1 MRILAIEIG
10 DGELRAARA
19 LRTFGSARLAGV
31 ERIPFADASE
41 LRAALERLAAWHPQ
55 VVVAL
60 APAALVTHRI
70 LTLPFGSRRRV
81 AATLPL
87 ELLGQLPAAPE
98 DPVIA
103 FEPLAHTEAG
113 TVVLAAAARRAEL
126 EASIEPLVAAGLPPA
141 RVELAPIAVWSLM
154 PDAAGDAAIVVADGE
169 RSALSV
175 RRGGRIVGLR
185 ALGTPATEPVA
196 LAAEVRWVLAALG
209 GAPPTIV
216 ATGADRARIA
226 AALDARPLADV
237 DDACAAVAG
246 AATGGRHGVAF
257 DLGLRPS
264 GASLRRVAALAVVAV
279 ALACLDLGLARYD
292 LARRDAALVAAI
304 ERTAAE
310 AMPGTRLV
318 APRAQLEA
326 AVGGAVR
333 QRTRLGG
340 GTTVLEILREVSTR
354 VPPSVSLDLDQLT
367 IEGERLD
374 LRGHAASFDTVD
386 VLRRALASAP
396 FLSDVTADE
405 TRATVDGRGVEFRL
419 HAARRPSGA
428 SS

>member
-81 AATLPL
+81 GATLPL

-103 FEPLAHTEAG
+103 FEPLARTEAG

-209 GAPPTIV
+209 GGRRRCGAAADAPR
-216 ATGADRARIA
+216 GWDDRARDPARGLDPRA
-226 AALDARPLADV
+226 AEREPGPRPAHDRGRTARPPRARRELRH
-237 DDACAAVAG
+237 
-246 AATGGRHGVAF
+246 GGRAPP
-257 DLGLRPS
+257 RPRERTVPERRDRRRDPRD
-264 GASLRRVAALAVVAV
+264 GRRPRRRVPAACSAPRERSELVSDRVLAW
-279 ALACLDLGLARYD
+279 LGGRSARER
-292 LARRDAALVAAI
+292 LFLVAAAA
-304 ERTAAE
+304 TA
-310 AMPGTRLV
+310 V
-318 APRAQLEA
+318 
-326 AVGGAVR
+326 
-333 QRTRLGG
+333 
-340 GTTVLEILREVSTR
+340 
-354 VPPSVSLDLDQLT
+354 
-367 IEGERLD
+367 
-374 LRGHAASFDTVD
+374 
-386 VLRRALASAP
+386 
-396 FLSDVTADE
+396 VT
-405 TRATVDGRGVEFRL
+405 
-419 HAARRPSGA
+419 
-428 SS
+428 

>member
-113 TVVLAAAARRAEL
+113 TVVLAAAARRADL

-169 RSALSV
+169 RNALSRTFTRMILTSELLV
-175 RRGGRIVGLR
+175 TYAVG
-185 ALGTPATEPVA
+185 
-196 LAAEVRWVLAALG
+196 
-209 GAPPTIV
+209 
-216 ATGADRARIA
+216 
-226 AALDARPLADV
+226 
-237 DDACAAVAG
+237 VAG
-246 AATGGRHGVAF
+246 K
-257 DLGLRPS
+257 PS
-264 GASLRRVAALAVVAV
+264 K
-279 ALACLDLGLARYD
+279 
-292 LARRDAALVAAI
+292 
-304 ERTAAE
+304 
-310 AMPGTRLV
+310 
-318 APRAQLEA
+318 Q
-326 AVGGAVR
+326 
-333 QRTRLGG
+333 
-340 GTTVLEILREVSTR
+340 
-354 VPPSVSLDLDQLT
+354 
-367 IEGERLD
+367 
-374 LRGHAASFDTVD
+374 
-386 VLRRALASAP
+386 
-396 FLSDVTADE
+396 
-405 TRATVDGRGVEFRL
+405 
-419 HAARRPSGA
+419 
-428 SS
+428 

>member
-103 FEPLAHTEAG
+103 FEPL
-113 TVVLAAAARRAEL
+113 
-126 EASIEPLVAAGLPPA
+126 VAAGLPPA

-154 PDAAGDAAIVVADGE
+154 PDAAGDAAIIVADGE

-264 GASLRRVAALAVVAV
+264 GTSLRRVAALAAVAV
-279 ALACLDLGLARYD
+279 VLACLDLGLARYD
-292 LARRDAALVAAI
+292 LARRDVALVTAI

-367 IEGERLD
+367 IENERLD

>member
-19 LRTFGSARLAGV
+19 LRTFGAARLAGV

-87 ELLGQLPAAPE
+87 ELLGQLPAA
-98 DPVIA
+98 
-103 FEPLAHTEAG
+103 
-113 TVVLAAAARRAEL
+113 
-126 EASIEPLVAAGLPPA
+126 
-141 RVELAPIAVWSLM
+141 
-154 PDAAGDAAIVVADGE
+154 
-169 RSALSV
+169 
-175 RRGGRIVGLR
+175 
-185 ALGTPATEPVA
+185 
-196 LAAEVRWVLAALG
+196 LG

-237 DDACAAVAG
+237 DDACAVVAG

-264 GASLRRVAALAVVAV
+264 GASLRRVAALAVVAMV
-279 ALACLDLGLARYD
+279 LVCLDLGLARYD
-292 LARRDAALVAAI
+292 LTRRDAALVAAI
-304 ERTAAE
+304 ERPAAE

-340 GTTVLEILREVSTR
+340 GTTVLEILREVSSR

-386 VLRRALASAP
+386 ALRRALASAP